1 MWEPEVTL
9 AVTRRTE
16 RALNQENF
24 ENLKT
29 TADSATD
36 SQNGSKTVLSGK

>member
-1 MWEPEVTL
+1 MWEPEVAL

-16 RALNQENF
+16 RALNQEIF
-24 ENLKT
+24 ENLR
-29 TADSATD
+29 TAVDSATD